1 MVKRQPVSIKRM
13 TDSSISRYL
22 LEHRANDNYTHVS
35 CIRPLGRYGFDRK
48 GLEGFLDLYCQT
60 LFENPDMVVG
70 IAQIP
75 REYSMVVVDGD
86 IKKESIFDPTRLYTY
101 EQIEKVIKLYQNL
114 LRKMVVDVTD
124 DLLHCVLLE
133 KEPYRDGKYIKSG
146 FHLAFVNL
154 FLPKAGQDIYLSPKV
169 KEEVEKQ
176 EIFTNV
182 TKGDVLDLPRPG
194 AKPKPWLMYGSRKSV
209 TNTYYKV
216 TKVYKTVKGSLQV
229 VEGDKVRDYFD
240 KVPIYDMS
248 GDEIKKSEEPDYYY
262 PRIFSIHPEGRKTC
276 EINGVFDSTVSRTV
290 FRKDQHEKIS
300 REEDDDEDDEDD
312 TNPLDPSFLK
322 EIESLVEMLSPER
335 AVTRDSWIE
344 MGWILYSITKGSQEG
359 LKIWMTFSAMCPEQF
374 SEQVCMSEWSRMY
387 PGNYTIKTLRYMAG
401 IDSPDMYMN
410 YQAGKI
416 KQHIMNAVDG
426 SHNDIAKAM
435 YEMYSQKYIC
445 ASIKPKMWF
454 MFNGN
459 NWVDMEEGVDLRS
472 RISSDLVTRFIQL
485 CSETQREMAE
495 TSDEEKSRVTQ
506 LDMRVKSIQKVIK
519 NLKSSTFKNSVMK
532 ECEEVFYDPEFLGK
546 LGKNKYLIAF
556 QNGVYD
562 LKLHCLRKGRP
573 EDYLTLCMPQHYVS
587 HSLQDGDVIDVLSLL
602 EKIFP
607 DESVRKY
614 FVDTTAEIFIGGN
627 KRKLVQIWTGEGNNG
642 KSIIKLLLQKL
653 FGKYIIDLPTSVL
666 VGPRTKAGSAC
677 PELARAGRGV
687 RWVVAQEPNVR
698 EEINIGVVKEL
709 SGNDSF
715 FIRTIYDKGGEIQPL
730 FKITLICLAGDTKVT
745 LSSGLSISIEKI
757 KENHRVLGY
766 EEKTQGMIPV
776 NQTDYRCN
784 GEKECVEITLLDG
797 RKIVSTPDHKFMTSE
812 GQWIEA
818 QDIKPLSTELQ
829 CSIYAPNVDDM
840 FESYD
845 YILKVGEIN
854 YDCSIHQ
861 DRVKAAA
868 LCRILGA
875 QLSDGSLNRRLY
887 AGHQIDVDAMQED
900 IYTVIGK
907 IGSTGMVNNTYYV
920 NIPTKLGK
928 ILDSLTPV
936 QKGGRVH
943 NPMSYP
949 EFVFDPKTPLFLV
962 REFIAGLYGGDGIVP
977 CVDKQRVGVL
987 GLVASKDPANTRS
1000 LIWVFSK
1007 LSDVLRTRFGIR
1019 STVSKPQT
1027 YTPDVKGLTKGLV
1040 DPYNT
1045 PVSEWP
1051 DTIIIGDYR
1060 LRNHVFLQIH
1070 KQEDK
1075 LKFGQKIGFR
1085 YSCQKASRMTAIV
1098 SFLSYRQAVLQQ
1110 NQSIINRGKELLD
1123 KYKRQ
1128 NPKPKIVQ
1136 MKKDTTDVLNIYDST
1151 QKAQHATGIG
1161 HSEIKGACDR
1171 YERGSRGTSGGYT
1184 WRFEHQIP
1192 EVLDEPGCEKLQEA
1206 LDQAIKETTLFEPEC
1221 VVSYSQFGR
1230 YIRDEIKYKA
1240 PTLSEHLYT
1249 YFDRT
1254 GLRRFL
1260 NNGKKISYA
1269 VSRED
1274 TSLPTFHLP
1283 VISVRNVGIRTV
1295 YDLTIEEPIS
1305 SFLAEGTVTH
1315 NCNKLPRL
1323 PSDEQAI
1330 WNRIRV
1336 IPFEAVFTNDYP
1348 EDPDEQLRLKR
1359 FPKDELLEDK
1369 LEGMAEAFGWYL
1381 LDTLRR
1387 NQEVKYVKEPPK
1399 VLAATEHYRKANDV
1413 FAQYIEE
1420 RLVRD
1425 DKNGLTVMQIFT
1437 DFKDWHRLSFPGFTI
1452 PIKQD
1457 CYEYLYSRWGPPSA
1471 GFKWMGWR
1479 VRTDRDDLK
1488 EGKVQTTVQQEWGDE
1503 NPLSRK

>member
-1 MVKRQPVSIKRM
+1 M

-124 DLLHCVLLE
+124 DLLDCVLLE

-216 TKVYKTVKGSLQV
+216 TKVYKTIKGSLQV

-715 FIRTIYDKGGEIQPL
+715 FIRTIYDKGGEITPL
-730 FKITLICLAGDTKVT
+730 FKL
-745 LSSGLSISIEKI
+745 
-757 KENHRVLGY
+757 
-766 EEKTQGMIPV
+766 
-776 NQTDYRCN
+776 
-784 GEKECVEITLLDG
+784 
-797 RKIVSTPDHKFMTSE
+797 
-812 GQWIEA
+812 
-818 QDIKPLSTELQ
+818 
-829 CSIYAPNVDDM
+829 
-840 FESYD
+840 
-845 YILKVGEIN
+845 
-854 YDCSIHQ
+854 
-861 DRVKAAA
+861 
-868 LCRILGA
+868 
-875 QLSDGSLNRRLY
+875 
-887 AGHQIDVDAMQED
+887 
-900 IYTVIGK
+900 
-907 IGSTGMVNNTYYV
+907 
-920 NIPTKLGK
+920 
-928 ILDSLTPV
+928 
-936 QKGGRVH
+936 
-943 NPMSYP
+943 
-949 EFVFDPKTPLFLV
+949 
-962 REFIAGLYGGDGIVP
+962 
-977 CVDKQRVGVL
+977 
-987 GLVASKDPANTRS
+987 
-1000 LIWVFSK
+1000 
-1007 LSDVLRTRFGIR
+1007 
-1019 STVSKPQT
+1019 
-1027 YTPDVKGLTKGLV
+1027 
-1040 DPYNT
+1040 
-1045 PVSEWP
+1045 
-1051 DTIIIGDYR
+1051 
-1060 LRNHVFLQIH
+1060 
-1070 KQEDK
+1070 
-1075 LKFGQKIGFR
+1075 
-1085 YSCQKASRMTAIV
+1085 AIV
-1098 SFLSYRQAVLQQ
+1098 
-1110 NQSIINRGKELLD
+1110 
-1123 KYKRQ
+1123 
-1128 NPKPKIVQ
+1128 
-1136 MKKDTTDVLNIYDST
+1136 T
-1151 QKAQHATGIG
+1151 
-1161 HSEIKGACDR
+1161 
-1171 YERGSRGTSGGYT
+1171 
-1184 WRFEHQIP
+1184 
-1192 EVLDEPGCEKLQEA
+1192 
-1206 LDQAIKETTLFEPEC
+1206 
-1221 VVSYSQFGR
+1221 
-1230 YIRDEIKYKA
+1230 
-1240 PTLSEHLYT
+1240 
-1249 YFDRT
+1249 
-1254 GLRRFL
+1254 
-1260 NNGKKISYA
+1260 
-1269 VSRED
+1269 
-1274 TSLPTFHLP
+1274 
-1283 VISVRNVGIRTV
+1283 
-1295 YDLTIEEPIS
+1295 
-1305 SFLAEGTVTH
+1305 
-1315 NCNKLPRL
+1315 NKLPRL

-1387 NQEVKYVKEPPK
+1387 NQEVKYIKEPPK

-1471 GFKWMGWR
+1471 GFKWLGWR